1 MISPSW
7 REEVLTLSRT
17 VHLQV
22 DRDGRI
28 LDAIGDTDTLL
39 GEPREALIDRPLHE
53 LDDSRVRL
61 AATLIEQFSSLAL
74 EPGQSRAVEADACGV
89 YALTDGSVALR
100 LTSEASDD
108 GGVIQR
114 LADRLPVMVAYVDPD
129 GCFRLNNQ
137 AYLDFIGLSREALFG
152 QPVSSVLDEA
162 SYAKVAPQFRRALAG
177 EEVTYEDR
185 LTLADGRTYFFKVHY
200 LPDYL
205 DGEIGGFYA
214 IIQDISEYGAMIQL
228 LRDVHT
234 GINRT
239 DIGTREIV
247 ERLLDDALAFLSLE
261 IGLISR
267 IEDERYTVWWAASR
281 GPEIAPGTTFPLG
294 DTYCRLMLD
303 EADVFHTVQAGE
315 DPRISG
321 HPCYRTFGLESYIGI
336 PLRVDGRVWGT
347 LNFSS
352 AAPRGRAFSEIE
364 EELLRLIANAAERVI
379 THEVEFDR
387 VRRERD
393 HMADRAMTDH
403 LTGLPNRSA
412 LERHIERLL
421 QARADG
427 APPFSLAVLDIDHF
441 KVINDTHGHDIGDR
455 VLCWLGE
462 RMAQCLRDGDIVAR
476 TGGEEFVIVMP
487 GASQRAA
494 REIVER
500 VRTHVRRGRI
510 PLGDGQEIGV
520 TVSGGIG
527 EHQPGEPYPGLF
539 RRVDTA
545 LYAAKRAGRDR
556 THLAACPA

>member
-7 REEVLTLSRT
+7 REEVLTLART

-22 DRDGRI
+22 DRGGRV
-28 LDAIGDTDTLL
+28 LDAIGDTDSLL
-39 GEPREALIDRPLHE
+39 GEPREGLIGRPLHE
-53 LDDSRVRL
+53 LTDPRVRL
-61 AATLIEQFSSLAL
+61 AATLIEQLSARPT
-74 EPGQSRAVEADACGV
+74 EPGQTRVVETDACGV
-89 YALTDGSVALR
+89 YALANGNVALR
-100 LTSEASDD
+100 LTAQAADDD
-108 GGVIQR
+108 GVIRR

-137 AYLDFIGLSREALFG
+137 AYLDFIGLSREALYG

-162 SYAKVAPQFRRALAG
+162 SYAKVAPRFRRALAG
-177 EEVTYEDR
+177 EEVKYEDR
-185 LTLADGRTYFFKVHY
+185 LTLTDGRTYYFKVHY
-200 LPDYL
+200 VPDYINA
-205 DGEIGGFYA
+205 EVAGFYA

-247 ERLLDDALAFLSLE
+247 ERLLDDALAYLSLE
-261 IGLISR
+261 IGLISH
-267 IEDERYTVWWAASR
+267 IEDERYTIWWAASR

-303 EADVFHTVQAGE
+303 EADVFHTVRAGE

-336 PLRVDGRVWGT
+336 PLRVDGQVWGT

-352 AAPRGRAFSEIE
+352 TAPRGRPFSEIE

-393 HMADRAMTDH
+393 HMANRAMTDH

-412 LERHIERLL
+412 LERHIERLM

-455 VLCWLGE
+455 VLCWLAE

-487 GASQRAA
+487 GASQRSA

-500 VRTHVRRGRI
+500 VRTHVRHGRVT
-510 PLGDGQEIGV
+510 LDDGQTLSV

-527 EHQPGEPYPGLF
+527 EHQPGEPYPDLF
-539 RRVDTA
+539 RRTDTA